1 MVYCRQMLKVRRDS
15 MILDT
20 PLKQLQIFVHTSS
33 IKLVVME
40 LVPIRI
46 FPTEDALGIKTS
58 TKSGQVYLQLL

>member
-1 MVYCRQMLKVRRDS
+1 